1 MRAVRTPPLHRVRA
15 EAAKVAVSATAEI
28 AAAVAVIATA
38 RADHVATAKHRSLFA
53 NAPEDAEGK
62 QKPGAIA
69 PGRPKPRGTQGTK
82 VKIRSIFRAFAI
94 SWLSLFAGT
103 IGIGR
108 FGVTALSAQ
117 DQAPNR
123 RDVTIVARDFHFV
136 PNRIE
141 VVQDELVRVTL
152 TSEGRTYSLAI
163 DAYRII
169 KRAGA
174 GQTIVFDFRADQA
187 GTFTFYCNL
196 TSVSQCKD
204 MKGTLVVAP
213 K

>member
-1 MRAVRTPPLHRVRA
+1 MLKAILL
-15 EAAKVAVSATAEI
+15 
-28 AAAVAVIATA
+28 AAVTATV
-38 RADHVATAKHRSLFA
+38 VA
-53 NAPEDAEGK
+53 
-62 QKPGAIA
+62 
-69 PGRPKPRGTQGTK
+69 
-82 VKIRSIFRAFAI
+82 
-94 SWLSLFAGT
+94 
-103 IGIGR
+103 
-108 FGVTALSAQ
+108 AQ

-123 RDVTIVARDFHFV
+123 RDVTIVARDFQFI

-141 VVQDELVRVTL
+141 VVQDELVRITL
-152 TSEGRTYSLAI
+152 TSEARPHSFAI

-196 TSVSQCKD
+196 TSVPQCKD